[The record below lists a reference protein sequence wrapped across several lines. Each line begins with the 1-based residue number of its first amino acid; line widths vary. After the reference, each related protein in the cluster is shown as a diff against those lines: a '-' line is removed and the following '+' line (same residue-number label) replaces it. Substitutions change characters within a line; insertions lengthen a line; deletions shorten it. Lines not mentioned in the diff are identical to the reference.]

1 MIEPVKHPGLTPTF
15 DRGATMMAGSLDAS
29 PSSSS
34 LADLRDA
41 RKLTAELQ
49 QDQHAERMEQIR
61 LEAKRGIAVL
71 KQRRER
77 EMDAL
82 RAERQKKRE
91 AFEREE
97 LALQTAFA
105 ARHMASQEALKELQR
120 ERERCYAEAE
130 RAERRVRSTAFTA
143 PLVVEELD

>member
-1 MIEPVKHPGLTPTF
+1 
-15 DRGATMMAGSLDAS
+15 MAGSLDAS

-82 RAERQKKRE
+82 RAERQNIQDSSFFFMLYRHLIRASE
-91 AFEREE
+91 TTAGYIYET
-97 LALQTAFA
+97 ALPCCG
-105 ARHMASQEALKELQR
+105 SPV
-120 ERERCYAEAE
+120 YAGFKDQHAVSDQP
-130 RAERRVRSTAFTA
+130 RRFRQCFRVFRS
-143 PLVVEELD
+143 VVFRQCL